1 MHEQMDMR
9 DIDLPDDHHFPLGQL
24 LPGPQVVQEAD
35 GEHKRCPA
43 QHKQHQQHK
52 KQPQSLAQVCVLQ
65 HTSACKL
72 SHSTESVVVNQA
84 TDVCDT

>member
-1 MHEQMDMR
+1 MDGWLNKRMHEQMDMR

-52 KQPQSLAQVCVLQ
+52 EQP
-65 HTSACKL
+65 
-72 SHSTESVVVNQA
+72 
-84 TDVCDT
+84 